1 MRKRVKTAR
10 KAIAE
15 RGSKARPAW
24 LAAFVFWP
32 EAAGA
37 APLDQMILAAQWP
50 ALLAVALG
58 VMTSGFLFH
67 AIRRLN
73 RVKLDSRRQIAELET
88 ALNEAEA
95 ALAAEPNILM
105 IWRGNTAR
113 PDRITGDMRGTADV
127 PADRQTLAAF
137 DTWLE
142 PESATTLAD
151 ALVLLKDA
159 GKPFNLG
166 IRTRRGELL
175 EADGRSAGGQATL
188 RLRTLAGERRQTT
201 ELTLDARKLAKQVE
215 RLSAILDA
223 APLAIWLDDAGGRL
237 LWANRAYADS
247 VETPDF
253 DQMLARQ
260 VRLVEPS
267 RIDYHAARPGT
278 PVRQGRAH
286 AVIAGRKTALDV
298 YEIALAEGCVNF
310 AVDMTLL
317 EETQKELKRHISAH
331 ASTLDKLATAI
342 AIFGSDQ
349 RLRFYNAAYAELWG
363 LETAWLDQHPLDG
376 EILDRLRDM
385 RRLPEQENF
394 KDWKARQLAGYQSL
408 EPRETW
414 WHLPSGQTLRVISE
428 QHPFGGV
435 TYLYENVTEL
445 IRLESQFRELI
456 GVQRETMDNLHEA
469 VALFGTDGK
478 LKLFNPPYSRIWS
491 LDPDRLAAEPHVDE
505 LIALSWPLYPD
516 DDMWDEVK
524 IVATS
529 LDTGR
534 RSLQGRLTRPD
545 GAVLDYATVPLP
557 DGNTLL
563 TFVDVT
569 ASAGIERALRE
580 RNDALEAADRLKT
593 NFLSNVSY
601 ELRTPL
607 TNIIGFSEGLALGI
621 AGALQPKQLE
631 YLKHI
636 RTSSTDLLAIIDA
649 ILDLTTI
656 DAGRM
661 ELKLEPVDAGAL
673 LETTAE
679 TAAADIERRDLSVSV
694 EIAANAT
701 TFMADE
707 KRVGQVLSHLLSN
720 AIGFS
725 DPGATIRMGARR
737 DDGDMVLWVADTGRG
752 IDPDQ
757 QKEVWNRFHSRP
769 VSGGHRGPGL
779 GLSLVK
785 SFVELHDGKVSLISR
800 VGSGTTVICRF
811 PVDGPAQRP
820 MLRQA

>member
-1 MRKRVKTAR
+1 MDAR
-10 KAIAE
+10 KAIAA
-15 RGSKARPAW
+15 RGWQARPALLGAVTLW
-24 LAAFVFWP
+24 PDAALAGAVDQAVLVNHWPTLLAA
-32 EAAGA
+32 
-37 APLDQMILAAQWP
+37 
-50 ALLAVALG
+50 ALG
-58 VMTSGFLFH
+58 IVSTGFLLH
-67 AIRRLN
+67 AVRRLN
-73 RVKLDSRRQIAELET
+73 RAVLDSRRQVGELEA

-105 IWRGNTAR
+105 IWRGNTPG
-113 PDRITGDMRGTADV
+113 PDRIAGDMRGTADV
-127 PADRQTLAAF
+127 PADPQTLADFAR
-137 DTWLE
+137 WLE
-142 PESATTLAD
+142 PESVATLDD
-151 ALVLLKDA
+151 ALLLLKEA

-166 IRTRRGELL
+166 IRTLRGELL

-188 RLRTLAGERRQTT
+188 RLRTLAGERRQAT

-223 APLAIWLDDAGGRL
+223 APLAIWLDAADGHL
-237 LWANRAYADS
+237 LWANRAYTNS
-247 VETPDF
+247 VEDPDF
-253 DQMLARQ
+253 DTLMTRQ
-260 VRLVEPS
+260 TRLVDPA
-267 RIDYHAARPGT
+267 RIDYDTVQPAAS
-278 PVRQGRAH
+278 VRRGRAH

-298 YEIALAEGCVNF
+298 YEAALTEGRVSF

-363 LETAWLDQHPLDG
+363 LDTGWLDQHPLDG

-394 KDWKARQLAGYQSL
+394 KDWKARQLTGYQSL

-435 TYLYENVTEL
+435 TYLYDNVTEL
-445 IRLESQFRELI
+445 IRLESQFKELI

-478 LKLFNPPYSRIWS
+478 LKLFNPSYSRIWG
-491 LDPDRLAAEPHVDE
+491 LDPDSLLSEPHIDE
-505 LIALSWPLYPD
+505 VIGQCWPLYPD
-516 DDMWDEVK
+516 DDMWEEVK

-534 RSLQGRLTRPD
+534 RSLQGRMTRPD

-563 TFVDVT
+563 TFVDMT

-607 TNIIGFSEGLALGI
+607 TNIIGFSEGLSLGI
-621 AGALQPKQLE
+621 AGAMQPKQLE

-636 RTSSTDLLAIIDA
+636 RSSSTDLLAIIDA

-661 ELKLEPVDAGAL
+661 ELRLEPVDAGAL

-679 TAAADIERRDLSVSV
+679 AAAIDIERRDLSVSV

-707 KRVGQVLSHLLSN
+707 KRVRQVLAHLLSN

-725 DPGATIRMGARR
+725 DTGATIRMGARR
-737 DDGDMVLWVADTGRG
+737 DDGEMVLWVADTGRG
-752 IDPDQ
+752 IDPEQ
-757 QKEVWNRFHSRP
+757 QQEVWNRFHSRP
-769 VSGGHRGPGL
+769 ISGGHRGPGL

-785 SFVELHDGKVSLISR
+785 SFVELHEGKVSLISR

-811 PVDGPAQRP
+811 PLDGPAQRP
-820 MLRQA
+820 MVRQA